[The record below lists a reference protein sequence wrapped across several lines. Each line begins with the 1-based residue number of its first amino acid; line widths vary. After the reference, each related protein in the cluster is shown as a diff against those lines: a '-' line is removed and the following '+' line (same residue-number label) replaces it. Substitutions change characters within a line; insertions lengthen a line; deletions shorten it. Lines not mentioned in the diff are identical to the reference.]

1 MHSIVTY
8 WQVKYKKRVGKSV
21 LLETFLWSEKK
32 VASHL
37 CRRWIILR
45 EWRVGG
51 RREGGKCF
59 RWQGSISEP
68 GRPRCYAPPGSCQ
81 SPRQSPITISVICNL
96 RGLGNLQFE
105 GTWKSSP
112 NCFSDVLMC
121 NPSIPPDF
129 CGEMLFTQSRLVNWL
144 LVLRNPLV
152 RRGLHWPA
160 DECPLWL
167 VRVTRVSDWVWPWPT
182 VACSLWSL
190 KPFWSSRPKAF
201 VLEYYKSE
209 SKLLKRYQR
218 LLKCR
223 KKYSFQMEAL

>member
-1 MHSIVTY
+1 MCLCSRLCGYHSPLHLLISWCVVVILSKGDLFETSSDWMHSIVTY

-105 GTWKSSP
+105 GTEKSAIWGDLEIFP
-112 NCFSDVLMC
+112 KQFFRCFDVQ
-121 NPSIPPDF
+121 PID
-129 CGEMLFTQSRLVNWL
+129 TSRL
-144 LVLRNPLV
+144 LRWNVIHAKSVGQLI
-152 RRGLHWPA
+152 A
-160 DECPLWL
+160 
-167 VRVTRVSDWVWPWPT
+167 
-182 VACSLWSL
+182 SL
-190 KPFWSSRPKAF
+190 KKPI
-201 VLEYYKSE
+201 
-209 SKLLKRYQR
+209 SKERFALT
-218 LLKCR
+218 CR
-223 KKYSFQMEAL
+223 WMSTLTCQSN

>member
-68 GRPRCYAPPGSCQ
+68 GRPRCYAPAGSCQ

-112 NCFSDVLMC
+112 NSFSDVLMC

-167 VRVTRVSDWVWPWPT
+167 VRVTRVSDWATEFDP
-182 VACSLWSL
+182 AGQLWHAHCDL
-190 KPFWSSRPKAF
+190 
-201 VLEYYKSE
+201 
-209 SKLLKRYQR
+209 
-218 LLKCR
+218 
-223 KKYSFQMEAL
+223 